1 MPITVTTEDT
11 TGPIS
16 GIEGNLSLGGVTV
29 ANLRKW
35 SIKKSAEI
43 KKYASNDTAGAKKT
57 LKGVKE
63 WSGSA
68 DIYIEQGTLPA
79 LEEGKLY
86 AFSGTLKTGGTAI
99 TGVVRISEVSI
110 DTDIETG
117 DPIGGTVSFEGHGAL
132 VQGT

>member
-35 SIKKSAEI
+35 SIKKSAEV
-43 KKYASNDTAGAKKT
+43 KKYASNDTAGTKKT

-68 DIYIEQGTLPA
+68 DIYIEQGILPA

-86 AFSGTLKTGGTAI
+86 AFSGTLKTGGTAV

-132 VQGT
+132 TQGT